1 VKLRASQL
9 VGFRQVRHRLHSRAP
24 ARAALEVVSGLCGLQ
39 AQVLSCS
46 ELMLW
51 ARVESLP
58 PGFVAKALWEERS
71 LLKTWAMRGTL
82 HLLPSREYGLWQPAL
97 STYRHYLRPAWLRY
111 CRVTAGELEGLLE
124 AVGMA
129 LDARPH
135 TREEL
140 AAAVERATSKRVARP
155 VRDSWGMALKPASY
169 RGKLCFGPSRGPN
182 VTFLNPRDWLAAV
195 KPDGKPLAPEPA
207 LWEVLRR
214 FFAAH
219 GPASVA
225 ELSRWWGFLGAAGKR
240 ALEPLRD
247 ELCEVEVDGQPAFAL
262 AKDRDELR
270 NAAPVPGVR
279 LLPGFDQY
287 VLVASVGADRFLPHA
302 RHRRQVFRNQG
313 WISAVVL
320 VDGRMAGV
328 WRHERKGKTLKVEVE
343 PFRSLPARTRR
354 GVGEEAERLAAFL
367 GGQDLALRW
376 S

>member
-1 VKLRASQL
+1 VKLRASHL
-9 VGFRQVRHRLHSRAP
+9 AGFRQVRHRLHARAP
-24 ARAALEVVSGLCGLQ
+24 ARAALGVASGLCGLQ
-39 AQVLSCS
+39 AQVLSCA

-58 PGFVAKALWEERS
+58 PGFVGKALWEERS
-71 LLKTWAMRGTL
+71 LLKPWAMRGTL
-82 HLLPSREYGLWQPAL
+82 HMLPSREYGLWQPAL

-111 CRVTAGELEGLLE
+111 CQVTAQEMERLLE
-124 AVGMA
+124 AVGTA

-140 AAAVERATSKRVARP
+140 AAAVEKATSKRVARP
-155 VRDSWGMALKPASY
+155 VRNSWGMALKPASY
-169 RGKLCFGPSRGPN
+169 HGKLCFGPSRGQH
-182 VTFLNPRDWLAAV
+182 VSFVNPRDWLGAV
-195 KPDGKPLAPEPA
+195 KPGVARPLGPDGA
-207 LWEVLRR
+207 LSEVLRR

-225 ELSRWWGFLGAAGKR
+225 ELSRWWGFAGAAGKR

-247 ELCEVEVDGQPAFAL
+247 ELCEVEVDGQRAFAL

-279 LLPGFDQY
+279 LLPAFDQY
-287 VLVASVGADRFLPHA
+287 TLVSSAGADRVLPHP
-302 RHRRQVFRNQG
+302 RHRPQVFRSQG

-328 WRHERKGKTLKVEVE
+328 WRHERKGKSLKVEVE
-343 PFRSLPARTRR
+343 PFSSLPARVRR

-367 GGQDLALRW
+367 GAEAVELR
-376 S
+376 